1 MLGGRA
7 DLRGVVL
14 MTRLAEWVI
23 ALLIVLA
30 VGAVLVFM
38 PPAAPRI
45 DPATVARVERL
56 EAEVD
61 VLRRQLAETDL
72 ARWKIENRIA
82 AIEARVAIVDAR
94 TLTLMRVVPVQA
106 IRDRARQR

>member
-1 MLGGRA
+1 
-7 DLRGVVL
+7 
-14 MTRLAEWVI
+14 MTRLAEWAI
-23 ALLIVLA
+23 ALLIILA

-38 PPAAPRI
+38 PPVTAPRI

-72 ARWKIENRIA
+72 ARWKIEKPDLGDRGEGGDRGRQDA
-82 AIEARVAIVDAR
+82 DPYARGPSAGD
-94 TLTLMRVVPVQA
+94 PG
-106 IRDRARQR
+106 

>member
-1 MLGGRA
+1 VTRRDEFALV
-7 DLRGVVL
+7 LLYILVVS
-14 MTRLAEWVI
+14 
-23 ALLIVLA
+23 A
-30 VGAVLVFM
+30 VVAFLPIHQAQTV
-38 PPAAPRI
+38 

-72 ARWKIENRIA
+72 ARWKIENRIS

-106 IRDRARQR
+106 IRDRAAQR